1 MTAPR
6 GLRNANPGNIRY
18 SANSAQF
25 VGCIGSD
32 GAFCIFDTPEHGIRA
47 VGVILQTYKRKY
59 KIASIRA
66 TIKRWAPPSE
76 NDTEAYIR
84 AVSARMGI
92 GDTAVIDL
100 AQPRILAGLVRAIIR
115 QENGQQPYTDTQ
127 LNAGLA
133 MALGITPTLFAQAVN
148 GKGVA

>member
-1 MTAPR
+1 MNGAPHP
-6 GLRNANPGNIRY
+6 A
-18 SANSAQF
+18 
-25 VGCIGSD
+25 
-32 GAFCIFDTPEHGIRA
+32 
-47 VGVILQTYKRKY
+47 
-59 KIASIRA
+59 
-66 TIKRWAPPSE
+66 PSE